1 MFMELD
7 ESNSGHVTFGNNSKI
22 LVKGKGK
29 ILIRLKNGKHQFI
42 QMSTLSLI

>member
-1 MFMELD
+1 MFVELD
-7 ESNSGHVTFGNNSKI
+7 KSKSGHVTFENDSKI

-42 QMSTLSLI
+42 SDVYFVP